1 MATGTGGYGDQAID
15 SGLCGLLGMAASG
28 DVMEYQATVA
38 MYGIHHLL
46 DCPEAGDDDWYLVLD
61 ADFQIRLQ
69 PWVAVVHD
77 QVHGIGRGILQ
88 GGQARFDLLQP
99 GLETAA
105 FALVEC
111 REATDHAVATAGQDQ
126 FWIGDQE
133 HRSRHHGQAQALFE
147 QSGQRHRYT
156 PGKQLDRVR
165 TV

>member
-1 MATGTGGYGDQAID
+1 MATGTGGYGDQTID

-61 ADFQIRLQ
+61 ADFQICLQ

-88 GGQARFDLLQP
+88 DGQARFDLLQP

-126 FWIGDQE
+126 FRLEIRNIGAATTGRRKRCSSKAGRDIGIPRE
-133 HRSRHHGQAQALFE
+133 S
-147 QSGQRHRYT
+147 S
-156 PGKQLDRVR
+156 
-165 TV
+165 